1 MEIVKSLDY
10 LSTEAKLTFNSKGD
24 TRNKTIVGG
33 FLSIFGVL
41 SSFILS
47 IFFFVDFIQRNEKS
61 LITNVGTSYNVNIT
75 NSNNIPFLFRLTDP
89 HNRPYANSD
98 NLYRVAMKFWHGAH
112 EDS

>member
-33 FLSIFGVL
+33 FLSIFGIL

-47 IFFFVDFIQRNEKS
+47 ILAVSPSKS
-61 LITNVGTSYNVNIT
+61 STKE
-75 NSNNIPFLFRLTDP
+75 R
-89 HNRPYANSD
+89 
-98 NLYRVAMKFWHGAH
+98 
-112 EDS
+112 